1 MPVLHSPYLNYILIL
16 ILSYSSQLTWEAF
29 AWVIGEIESSV
40 LNPPLTGPGHGD
52 IDNDWYYFHYAG
64 VSSTNASEGNHQRR
78 Y

>member
-52 IDNDWYYFHYAG
+52 IDNDWYFHYAG